1 MSSESAICL
10 ERTISTKSG
19 DKLLIQSRNLLA
31 KNHFDNPG
39 NFADFI
45 LQQINNDKLYNS
57 YLNPTNSVIFD
68 IGANIGLFS
77 LHCVGS
83 ATKIYS
89 FEPTPQHFLLLKEFT
104 ENHENIIPVNVAIS
118 DKDSDVTFY
127 MHETNT
133 TMNSIANKYGNQ
145 MTVKGRSL
153 ISFITEQNIEKVDF
167 IKCDIEGSEM
177 IALKEECILPL
188 FNIVDKWFIE
198 VHPTSGSDL
207 YNNVN
212 ILLTGFRNVGY
223 TCQRLNRDT
232 LYCHKNN

>member
-1 MSSESAICL
+1 MSSEYAICL

-19 DKLLIQSRNLLA
+19 DKLLIQSRNPLA

-83 ATKIYS
+83 ATKMYS
-89 FEPTPQHFLLLKEFT
+89 FEPTPQHF
-104 ENHENIIPVNVAIS
+104 
-118 DKDSDVTFY
+118 
-127 MHETNT
+127 
-133 TMNSIANKYGNQ
+133 
-145 MTVKGRSL
+145 L